1 MTQRDGPRSLHG
13 DRPHVGELPVKD
25 DVDREL
31 RSHLALRA
39 EELEAEGWDPAAAK
53 AEATR
58 RFGDLETIRR
68 DCESLARR
76 RDRRVRRTHGWEAV
90 MQDVRYAI
98 RSLTRSPGFAIVALL
113 TLALGIGANTAIYG
127 VVHGVLLRPLPYAD
141 ADRIVTVA
149 ERGQRGGRMSVAWA
163 NFLDWNRESSSFE
176 ALGAHSFSTMT
187 VLGGQEPVRILASGV
202 SEDFWRVM
210 GTRTTAGRLTG
221 PDEHREGGAG
231 AVVITRSLALRL
243 FGTPEVVG
251 RPLEAAGVPAT
262 VVGVVPD
269 AEAYPA
275 GAELWFAIEVTPQ
288 GDSRTAHNWS
298 VVGRLADGV
307 TVERARDELDA
318 LTERILAGEPASD
331 AAYLADGV
339 WVTGL
344 REAVVGDARRPLLLL
359 LGAAACVLLVA
370 CTNLASTLLA
380 RGTVRAREFAVRSS
394 LGADRSRLVR
404 QLLTESG
411 VLAGAG
417 AVLGVAFAA
426 LLLRGIRIL
435 GADVP
440 RIEGVGLSLPVLL
453 FTGAVA
459 VLTAV
464 AFGLLP
470 SLRLT
475 DGGQAGTLR
484 TETRGSS
491 AGRSPVW
498 GALVATEVAL
508 ALVLLMGSGL
518 LIRSFSRVLSQDPG
532 VETADVL
539 TSSVALNRLRYP
551 DLQDQARFYGEL
563 LPRLEA
569 LPGVESAGLL
579 SSLPV
584 SGGIP
589 TGRVQLDGDPS
600 NHVDSPAYVVA
611 SRGAFDALDIPLIR
625 GRLFDERDGADAP
638 HAVVVSQSFVD
649 TWWPDVDPIGRQVS
663 GGGMDNYWN
672 ADPPLFGTVVGV
684 VGDVRWRDLT
694 SDPDPTVYW
703 NYAQRPAR
711 IGFGASLLV
720 EASGDD
726 PGPLAGPFRLT
737 VSEADSD
744 IAVEVRFLADQV
756 AGSVADRRFML
767 MILGGFAV
775 LALILAAV
783 GIYGVVSY
791 TVARRTREM
800 GIRLA
805 LGAEPG
811 DVRGLVLRGALA
823 MVGVGL
829 LVGLVGSFAVSRLL
843 GAFLYDVSATDPLTF
858 AAVPVVLLL
867 TALAATWIPALRST
881 RVDPIETM
889 RAE

>member
-1 MTQRDGPRSLHG
+1 MTHRDGPRSLHG
-13 DRPHVGELPVKD
+13 DRPHVGELPVAD

-39 EELEAEGWDPAAAK
+39 EELEAEGWEPAAAR
-53 AEATR
+53 AEAAR

-76 RDRRVRRTHGWEAV
+76 RDRRLRRTHGWEAA

-98 RSLTRSPGFAIVALL
+98 RSLARSPGFALVALL

-127 VVHGVLLRPLPYAD
+127 VVHGVLLRPLPYPD

-163 NFLDWNRESSSFE
+163 NFRDWNAENTSFE
-176 ALGAHSFSTMT
+176 ALGAHNLISTT
-187 VLGGQEPVRILASGV
+187 VLGGQEPLRILASRV

-210 GTRTTAGRLTG
+210 GTRPVIGRLTG
-221 PDEHREGGAG
+221 PEEHREGAAG
-231 AVVITRSLALRL
+231 AVVVTRGLAQRL
-243 FGTPEVVG
+243 FGTPDAVG
-251 RPLEAAGVPAT
+251 RPVEAGGVSAT
-262 VVGVVPD
+262 VVGVLAD
-269 AEAYPA
+269 ADAYPA
-275 GAELWFAIEVTPQ
+275 GAEAWFAVEVSPQ

-307 TVERARDELDA
+307 GMERAREELDA
-318 LTERILAGEPASD
+318 LTERILAGEPESD

-339 WVTGL
+339 WVTDL

-394 LGADRSRLVR
+394 LGADRSRLIR
-404 QLLTESG
+404 QLLTESA

-417 AVLGVAFAA
+417 ALLGLGFAW

-435 GADVP
+435 AADVP
-440 RIEGVGLSLPVLL
+440 RIDGVGLSLPVLG
-453 FTGAVA
+453 FTAAVA
-459 VLTAV
+459 VITAV

-484 TETRGSS
+484 AGTRGSS
-491 AGRSPVW
+491 AGRNRVW
-498 GALVATEVAL
+498 GVLVATEVAL
-508 ALVLLMGSGL
+508 ALMLLMGSGL
-518 LIRSFSRVLSQDPG
+518 LIRSFSNVLAQDPG
-532 VETADVL
+532 VETDDVL
-539 TSSVALNRLRYP
+539 VSSVALNRLRYVE
-551 DLQDQARFYGEL
+551 LQDHARFYDEL

-569 LPGVESAGLL
+569 LPGVESAGVLTA
-579 SSLPV
+579 LPV

-600 NHVDSPAYVVA
+600 NHADSPAYVVA

-625 GRLFDERDGADAP
+625 GRLFDERDGPDAT
-638 HAVVVSQSFVD
+638 HAIVVSQSFVD
-649 TWWPDVDPIGRQVS
+649 RWWPDVDPIGRQVS

-672 ADPPLFGTVVGV
+672 ADPPVFGTVVGV

-694 SDPDPTVYW
+694 SDADPTVYW

-711 IGFGASLLV
+711 IAYGTALLL
-720 EASGDD
+720 EAEGE
-726 PGPLAGPFRLT
+726 PGPLAGPFRIA
-737 VSEADSD
+737 VGEADSD
-744 IAVEVRFLADQV
+744 IAVEVRFLRDQV
-756 AGSVADRRFML
+756 AGSVAERRFML
-767 MILGGFAV
+767 MVLGGFAG
-775 LALILAAV
+775 LALLLAAV

-805 LGAEPG
+805 LGAEPS
-811 DVRGLVLRGALA
+811 DVRGIVLRGALG
-823 MVGVGL
+823 MVVVGL
-829 LVGLVGSFAVSRLL
+829 AAGLVGSVALSRVLE
-843 GAFLYDVSATDPLTF
+843 AFLYDVSSTDPVTF
-858 AAVPVVLLL
+858 AVVPAVLLC
-867 TALAATWIPALRST
+867 TAVAATWIPALRST